1 MDSTFVQWLI
11 GQVGTAG
18 LAGLA
23 LYLLDRSYRD
33 SLRREKES
41 AEQGREDRRQLIA
54 ALGENAKMCASLQ
67 SSVEA
72 LTREVGRSPRRDGG
86 GSND

>member
-1 MDSTFVQWLI
+1 MDATFVQWLV
-11 GQVGTAG
+11 GQTGTAA

-33 SLRREKES
+33 SLRREKET

-54 ALGENAKMCASLQ
+54 VLGENAKLCASLQ
-67 SSVEA
+67 SAVEA
-72 LTREVGRSPRRDGG
+72 LTREFGRSPRRDERSGNG
-86 GSND
+86 

>member
-1 MDSTFVQWLI
+1 MDSTFIQWLTS
-11 GQVGTAG
+11 QVGTAG

-41 AEQGREDRRQLIA
+41 AEQGREDRRLLIV
-54 ALGENAKMCASLQ
+54 ALGENAKMCTSLQ
-67 SSVEA
+67 AAVEA
-72 LTREVGRSPRRDGG
+72 LTREFGRSSRRDDRGG
-86 GSND
+86 ND